1 MKQSRK
7 SRRVRFAAAG
17 AVALAF
23 GVLASLGAVSYAAKL
38 VGVTGASPVALQYPP
53 SKVTICHH
61 THSQKNPF
69 VTITISER
77 ALPAHLAHGD
87 TVGAC
92 SPLPATAPATK
103 HGKNAGKHL
112 GKGKQKSHL
121 TGHERSALRHSLKSN
136 RGHGKSGTHGHA
148 GVQTTVQTQA
158 SVTHGKGLAKGHD
171 KQHKLTPGTHGNGQ
185 AGTHGQGNG
194 HGNGTGGGQGTG
206 NGNPGGGKDHQKKK

>member
-1 MKQSRK
+1 MKESRK

-92 SPLPATAPATK
+92 PTETAAAPTAK

-112 GKGKQKSHL
+112 GKGKKKNHP
-121 TGHERSALRHSLKSN
+121 TGHERSALRNSLKSN
-136 RGHGKSGTHGHA
+136 RGHGHGQSGASVQA
-148 GVQTTVQTQA
+148 GVQATVHGQSGAT
-158 SVTHGKGLAKGHD
+158 THGKGLAKGHA
-171 KQHKLTPGTHGNGQ
+171 KEHKPAPTTHGNGN

-194 HGNGTGGGQGTG
+194 QGTG
-206 NGNPGGGKDHQKKK
+206 NGIPGGGKDHQKKK